1 MAVEIADLEKR
12 AERLLI
18 QRVTQEAKIEL
29 ARKKAGLPAM
39 EKKLEK
45 IKAELVQVMDEGGI
59 DQVEGSGFH
68 ATLIRANYGS
78 MFIATDDDL
87 RALDEIPEDRK
98 LNCSRVHRKAEEA
111 LCAGFRGLSMRSV
124 NHLKPPRFKNF
135 FTLSE
140 LCDHLEDEGYAHDS
154 KWIRRLEAR
163 GRIPKAMRVVRGKVS
178 IRLWSPGQVE
188 EIKEIIAQHRP
199 GRPKSHA

>member
-98 LNCSRVHRKAEEA
+98 LIPMRTILKRKFKDKAVFREVWNRITKRVIVVEA
-111 LCAGFRGLSMRSV
+111 LEEVIAEGLLTV
-124 NHLKPPRFKNF
+124 DEIAPAFIEKQKKPYVRVF
-135 FTLSE
+135 
-140 LCDHLEDEGYAHDS
+140 ED
-154 KWIRRLEAR
+154 
-163 GRIPKAMRVVRGKVS
+163 
-178 IRLWSPGQVE
+178 
-188 EIKEIIAQHRP
+188 
-199 GRPKSHA
+199 